1 MAEHQPTYDLML
13 LLSSAIED
21 SERASILS
29 DVESAISAGAGEIQ
43 RRDDWGVRPLTF
55 KINHQREADYH
66 LLQFTGPTAL
76 LETLNHNL
84 HIADGVLRFR
94 IIKVTP
100 GTPAAPDSPPP
111 VIGAMPP
118 QGPDGRTAAPVAAVA
133 SASAEDS
140 DED

>member
-1 MAEHQPTYDLML
+1 MAERQPTYDLML
-13 LLSSAIED
+13 LLSSTAADE
-21 SERASILS
+21 ERASILS
-29 DVESAISAGAGEIQ
+29 DVEGAISSGGGEIL
-43 RRDDWGVRPLTF
+43 RRDDWGARPLTF

-66 LLQFTGPTAL
+66 LLQFTGPTSL

-111 VIGAMPP
+111 VIGAVPA
-118 QGPDGRTAAPVAAVA
+118 QAPDGRQAAVA
-133 SASAEDS
+133 SVAAS